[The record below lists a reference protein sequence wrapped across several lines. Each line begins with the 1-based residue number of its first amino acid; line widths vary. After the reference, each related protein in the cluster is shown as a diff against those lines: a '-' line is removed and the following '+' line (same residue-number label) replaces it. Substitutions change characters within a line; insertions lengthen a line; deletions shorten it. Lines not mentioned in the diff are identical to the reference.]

1 MIRVVRIGV
10 GVVALSLSATRAADL
25 PDIDPD
31 VAERLDAA
39 GLLVTT
45 MEACTDRMRYIQLLR
60 AGLRSAMDSRH
71 AKELEAAKEGAWH
84 LVLPPGG
91 LGDEEL
97 RVTAEWQLHAKTW
110 LSQCADLHPS
120 VGATYR
126 AELGW
131 LNDRRRRH
139 EEATNR
145 HDGRSTSIRDQ

>member
-39 GLLVTT
+39 GVLAST
-45 MEACTDRMRYIQLLR
+45 MEECTDRMRYIQLLR
-60 AGLRSAMDSRH
+60 AGFRSAMDSRH
-71 AKELEAAKEGAWH
+71 ASELEAAQEGAWH

-91 LGDEEL
+91 RGDEEL
-97 RVTAEWQLHAKTW
+97 RVMTDWRLQAKTW
-110 LSQCADLHPS
+110 LSKCADLHPS
-120 VGATYR
+120 VGASYR

-131 LNDRRRRH
+131 LDDMRRRH
-139 EEATNR
+139 DEAVEAP
-145 HDGRSTSIRDQ
+145 GTSIRDQ